1 MSASTADDTTG
12 RSGTGRVAQALLIA
26 RRGGPPADAAAMA
39 ALLQGP
45 GDAYQV
51 QQQVA
56 DGLGARPAGE
66 MFWKSGGPSRDAVLT
81 HAPLPPQ
88 GVWTSPANAREHPF
102 RLRVIEAEI
111 ALRLGAEVSA
121 ARAASLTPADATSL
135 VESMAVSIEIVD
147 SRWAQG
153 LQAPPLLKL
162 ADLQSHGALVLGAWR
177 PYEARAW
184 AEQSCTVA
192 IGSGEP
198 RVFRGTHSLGDPAWL
213 LPTWLRHATR
223 SGRPVRRGT
232 VVTTGTWCGMLPA
245 APGDAVQVRFDG
257 IGEAFVQL

>member
-56 DGLGARPAGE
+56 DGLGAGPAGE

-121 ARAASLTPADATSL
+121 ARAASLTPADAASL

-147 SRWAQG
+147 SRRATG
-153 LQAPPLLKL
+153 GRPASAAAAPVAP
-162 ADLQSHGALVLGAWR
+162 ASSASPRSRWR
-177 PYEARAW
+177 PP
-184 AEQSCTVA
+184 S
-192 IGSGEP
+192 IP
-198 RVFRGTHSLGDPAWL
+198 P
-213 LPTWLRHATR
+213 ATR
-223 SGRPVRRGT
+223 PPQG
-232 VVTTGTWCGMLPA
+232 
-245 APGDAVQVRFDG
+245 
-257 IGEAFVQL
+257 